1 MKLASALVLV
11 VLVAALSISGCVQ
24 EPAGPPATGELT
36 QAQAEDQA
44 LQTLEQEMD
53 EAIGGMTLEELEN
66 ELLQQG

>member
-11 VLVAALSISGCVQ
+11 VLVAAIVISGCVQ
-24 EPAGPPATGELT
+24 EPAGPPTGGLT
-36 QAQAEDQA
+36 EKQAEDQA

-53 EAIGGMTLEELEN
+53 EAIEGMTMEDLEN